1 MLRRTCREALA
12 VAGMATGAM
21 ACIGTVTVAHAET
34 AAAGGTFDVLG
45 SVMDTTRQEISVR
58 GAVEGSKDEARK
70 FRDKLTAGYWEF
82 MQASSDAKPG
92 EYCAAVFFHADRE
105 PQAGGEDTF
114 KNGMTV
120 TMFGPGGEYRGALLA
135 FSPLDAQHAF
145 PPGKP
150 GQKILVTLKQ
160 GSEAPATMNAV
171 YMTLGAKAQPMIAF
185 AVPTIDALLGGVED
199 RWSFELT
206 YKGTKVASIAWH
218 SGFAARDAMKRCLAG
233 DSSQARRDR
242 GAGLR

>member
-1 MLRRTCREALA
+1 MMRRNCRAAIA
-12 VAGMATGAM
+12 VAGMVMGAM
-21 ACIGTVTVAHAET
+21 AAIGAAPVAHAET
-34 AAAGGTFDVLG
+34 APAGGTFDALG
-45 SVMDTTRQEISVR
+45 SVMDTTRREISVR

-82 MQASSDAKPG
+82 MQARSDAKPG
-92 EYCAAVFFHADRE
+92 EYCAAVFFRAERE

-135 FSPLDAQHAF
+135 FSPLDAQPAF
-145 PPGKP
+145 PVGKP

-160 GSEAPATMNAV
+160 GNEPPATMNAL
-171 YMTLGAKAQPMIAF
+171 YMTIGAKAQPMIAF

-199 RWSFELT
+199 QWSFELMH
-206 YKGTKVASIAWH
+206 KGTKIASIAWH

-233 DSSQARRDR
+233 GQ
-242 GAGLR
+242 